1 MKQRQPPEHQPE
13 GHFAP
18 ETLLLID
25 GLLRQHPLLPIHRVH
40 LLSEAVVSVGHI
52 NDLLSCTG
60 CLTYYKLM

>member
-40 LLSEAVVSVGHI
+40 LLSEAVVSFGHI
-52 NDLLSCTG
+52 NDL
-60 CLTYYKLM
+60 